1 MGQYF
6 RLNRMID
13 HEVGGEGLTQCEF
26 IKAPLGQT
34 ESTATG
40 IGVMVIGSTFIVG

>member
-1 MGQYF
+1 
-6 RLNRMID
+6 MID

-26 IKAPLGQT
+26 IKHLGQT
-34 ESTATG
+34 EGTAVG